1 MVATNGPATDAD
13 AAAAAEALGPEAG
26 FLVRAI
32 DPVGLGEALARAAF
46 GLARNPMGVAEA
58 ASGYVAGLIAATA
71 AAGARAFGADV
82 PGPATGPAKDR
93 RFGDRTWEENAAY
106 WLLRQQY
113 LLFSELMDELVAAAR
128 LEGSDALKAEFAVR
142 QIVDA
147 LAPTNTFL
155 NPAALKRL
163 LETGGASVVR
173 GMRNLLVDLA
183 QNGGFPRIVDR
194 DAFVVGKQLA
204 ATPGKVVFRNDLMEL
219 MQYAPQTDTVY
230 EVPLLCSPPWINK
243 YYVMDLAPGRSF
255 VEWAVAHGHT
265 VFAISYRNPDATMRD
280 VTLDDYLVHGP
291 RAALD
296 AIAEIT
302 GSPAVNIVG
311 LCLGGSLTAMLL
323 AYLQQA
329 GDDRVRS
336 ATFLNTL
343 MDFAEP
349 GMLGAFTDDATVTA
363 LERQMERRGYLQASQ
378 MASTFTLM
386 RANDLV
392 WNYVVNNWL
401 LGDDPPAFDIL
412 AWNDDATRMPAA
424 MHSFY
429 IRSCYQR
436 NDFAGGRLELDGTL
450 LRPESIT
457 ADVYILSA
465 IDDHI
470 APWRAGYASTGL
482 LSDASRRFVLST
494 SGHIAG
500 IVNPPSPKSSYW
512 VNDELPPEPEQWL
525 AGATKRPG
533 SWWEDWA
540 EWIGARAGARR
551 EPPPFGSASY
561 PPLGDAPGSYV
572 HES

>member
-1 MVATNGPATDAD
+1 MAATDGRATEAD

-26 FLVRAI
+26 YLVQAI
-32 DPVGLGEALARAAF
+32 DPLGLGEALAKATF

-58 ASGYVAGLIAATA
+58 AAGYVAGLIAATA
-71 AAGARAFGADV
+71 AAGARALGADV
-82 PGPATGPAKDR
+82 AGPATPAAKDR
-93 RFGDRTWEENAAY
+93 RFGDPTWEENPAY
-106 WLLRQQY
+106 FLLRQQY
-113 LLFSELMDELVAAAR
+113 LLFSELIDDLVAAAR
-128 LEGSDALKAEFAVR
+128 LEGRTALKAEFAVR
-142 QIVDA
+142 QVVDA

-173 GMRNLLVDLA
+173 GTRNLLVDLVE
-183 QNGGFPRIVDR
+183 NGGFPRIVDR
-194 DAFVVGKQLA
+194 DAFVVGKELA
-204 ATPGKVVFRNDLMEL
+204 ATPGKVVLRNELMEL
-219 MQYAPQTDTVY
+219 IQYAPQTDTVH

-243 YYVMDLAPGRSF
+243 YYVMDLAPDRSF
-255 VEWAVAHGHT
+255 IEWAVAHGHT
-265 VFAISYRNPDATMRD
+265 VFTISYRNPDATMRG

-291 RAALD
+291 RTALD

-302 GSPAVNIVG
+302 GSPTVNIVG

-323 AYLQQA
+323 AYLEQA

-349 GMLGAFTDDATVTA
+349 GVLAAFTDDATVTH
-363 LERQMERRGYLQASQ
+363 LERQMAHRGYLEGSQ

-392 WNYVVNNWL
+392 WKYVVNNWL
-401 LGDDPPAFDIL
+401 LGEDPPAFDIL

-436 NDFAGGRLELDGTL
+436 NDFAGGRLELDGVL

-457 ADVYILSA
+457 TDVYILSA
-465 IDDHI
+465 IEDHI
-470 APWRAGYASTGL
+470 APWRAGYASTQL
-482 LSDASRRFVLST
+482 LSGASRRFVLST

-500 IVNPPSPKSSYW
+500 IVNPPSPKSAYW

-540 EWIGARAGARR
+540 EWIGERAGARR
-551 EPPPFGSASY
+551 EPPPIGSETFV
-561 PPLGDAPGSYV
+561 PLGDAPGTYV